1 MAGRLVYNSEDRI
14 RPFAGV
20 SAFFRTGRRC
30 HGSERS
36 NAAIPA
42 GNRNKKGVFYDTLE
56 LAQKMVKILD
66 GKKATDIKL
75 IDIRGLSTLGD
86 YFLLASASNTTLTK
100 SLSDE
105 LEERLSKEDGLE
117 PKRIEGYQSASWILL
132 DYYDVIVHIFYAE
145 TRQYY
150 SLERLWA
157 DGKEVDLSGLLAKE
171 E

>member
-1 MAGRLVYNSEDRI
+1 MTS
-14 RPFAGV
+14 
-20 SAFFRTGRRC
+20 
-30 HGSERS
+30 
-36 NAAIPA
+36 
-42 GNRNKKGVFYDTLE
+42 LE

>member
-1 MAGRLVYNSEDRI
+1 MPLWLPG
-14 RPFAGV
+14 
-20 SAFFRTGRRC
+20 
-30 HGSERS
+30 
-36 NAAIPA
+36 PA
-42 GNRNKKGVFYDTLE
+42 LRKGLFMTSLE

-86 YFLLASASNTTLTK
+86 FFLLASASNTTLTK

-157 DGKEVDLSGLLAKE
+157 DGKEVDLSGLLTKE

>member
-20 SAFFRTGRRC
+20 SHFFGLA
-30 HGSERS
+30 GAAMGA
-36 NAAIPA
+36 NAQMPLSLPETAT
-42 GNRNKKGVFYDTLE
+42 RKGFSMTSLE

-157 DGKEVDLSGLLAKE
+157 DGKEVDLPGLLAKE

>member
-20 SAFFRTGRRC
+20 SHFFGLA
-30 HGSERS
+30 GAAMGA
-36 NAAIPA
+36 NAQMPLSLPETA
-42 GNRNKKGVFYDTLE
+42 TSLE